1 MVSIGIRAIRQDA
14 SAYLRRVE
22 AGETIEITD
31 RGRPVALWV
40 PVRRRKGIARLENE
54 GRLSATE
61 GDLLDLGAPLPKQA
75 RAPAPSSALAKQR
88 QDER

>member
-1 MVSIGIRAIRQDA
+1 MATVGIRAIRQNA

-40 PVRRRKGIARLENE
+40 PIRRRKGLARLEAE
-54 GRLSATE
+54 ARLSTSE
-61 GDLLDLGAPLPKQA
+61 GDLLDLGPPLPKAA
-75 RAPAPSSALAKQR
+75 RTPSPSVALAKHR

>member
-1 MVSIGIRAIRQDA
+1 MASIGIRAIRQNA

-40 PVRRRKGIARLENE
+40 PVPRRKGVARLEAE
-54 GRLSATE
+54 GRLSAPE
-61 GDLLDLGAPLPKQA
+61 GDVLDLGSPLPKAA
-75 RAPAPSSALAKQR
+75 RTPAPSAALAKQR
-88 QDER
+88 RDER

>member
-1 MVSIGIRAIRQDA
+1 MAAVGIRAIRQNA

-40 PVRRRKGIARLENE
+40 PLRRRKGIARLEAE
-54 GRLSATE
+54 ARLSASE
-61 GDLLDLGAPLPKQA
+61 GDLLELGPPLPKA
-75 RAPAPSSALAKQR
+75 AKTPAPTVTLAEHR
-88 QDER
+88 RHER

>member
-1 MVSIGIRAIRQDA
+1 MATIGIRAIRQNA

-40 PVRRRKGIARLENE
+40 PLRRRKGIARLEAE
-54 GRLSATE
+54 ARLSVAA
-61 GDLLDLGAPLPKQA
+61 GDLLDLGPPLAKRA
-75 RAPAPSSALAKQR
+75 RRPAPSAALDGQR
-88 QDER
+88 REER

>member
-1 MVSIGIRAIRQDA
+1 MAAVGIREIRQNA

-40 PVRRRKGIARLENE
+40 PLRRRKGIARLEAE
-54 GRLSATE
+54 ARLSTSE
-61 GDLLDLGAPLPKQA
+61 GDVLDLGPPLPKSA
-75 RAPAPSSALAKQR
+75 RIPSPSAVLAKQR
-88 QDER
+88 RDER